1 MPDKRNEKERK
12 AARATLKKAYRKKNR
27 RAYAAVNFIGIPV
40 TVILIAACVISII
53 SDKVELNEKQQELE
67 VLKLKAEELE
77 VENANYESILNEED
91 ERTYMERIAI
101 ERLGYAYPDERRFY
115 DTSRN

>member
-1 MPDKRNEKERK
+1 MPDNRNEKERK
-12 AARATLKKAYRKKNR
+12 AARSALKKAYRKKNR

-67 VLKLKAEELE
+67 VLRAKAEELE

-101 ERLGYAYPDERRFY
+101 EQHGYAYPNERRFS